1 MTTSTQTQTQ
11 VASPLHAALA
21 QLLANIQ
28 GDQPAMANALKSTC
42 QQMGTNTVWFG
53 HTASAWN
60 NQLTGYSGNLS
71 SSIAAAVAA
80 VQAQLAATP
89 ATCSPAQAK
98 AENLFLAGY

>member
-1 MTTSTQTQTQ
+1 MTTSTQTQTP

-28 GDQPAMANALKSTC
+28 GDQPTMANALKGTC

-53 HTASAWN
+53 NTASAWN
-60 NQLTGYSGNLS
+60 SQLTGYSGNLS

-89 ATCSPAQAK
+89 ATCSPGQAK
-98 AENLFLAGY
+98 AENMFLEGY